1 MELRS
6 RTRAAG
12 AAVGPPARAEPDRA
26 EVVARQV
33 LDVVPP
39 LVVFAAATAG
49 LLSYDVHTTVHN
61 DPRVDRAFLG
71 AGIFASSLVV
81 LVKIYLEGYKTGLL
95 KETVNYETMPHTT
108 HAAMGLMLV
117 SGFTLLR
124 ALWPAWRQK
133 TLVVM
138 GVFSCGFL
146 FPIALSFPSPVQ
158 NTLFLVFWS
167 WEALMYA
174 GFMDDV

>member
-61 DPRVDRAFLG
+61 DPRVDRAFPSRDRSKR
-71 AGIFASSLVV
+71 ARN
-81 LVKIYLEGYKTGLL
+81 
-95 KETVNYETMPHTT
+95 ET
-108 HAAMGLMLV
+108 
-117 SGFTLLR
+117 R
-124 ALWPAWRQK
+124 R
-133 TLVVM
+133 
-138 GVFSCGFL
+138 
-146 FPIALSFPSPVQ
+146 
-158 NTLFLVFWS
+158 
-167 WEALMYA
+167 
-174 GFMDDV
+174 